1 MITMGVN
8 WPMDEDDI
16 RLFAMQQLDEF
27 GISLVGDLCAAID
40 WPAKRGLAFMV
51 LQAFSA
57 SAERIL
63 AASS

>member
-40 WPAKRGLAFMV
+40 LASKKGPS
-51 LQAFSA
+51 LA
-57 SAERIL
+57 S
-63 AASS
+63 